1 MAAVV
6 YQGEILLSKGY
17 GTIKKGTQ
25 TVPDMDTIFRI
36 GSITKVF
43 TVSDHDAVMLLVSE

>member
-1 MAAVV
+1 MAAVS
-6 YQGEILLSKGY
+6 YRGEVLLSKGY

-25 TVPDMDTIFRI
+25 TVPDADTIFSI

-43 TVSDHDAVMLLVSE
+43 TVSGY